1 MKFFRLLFNKSDPAA
16 TEDDAVDAAYRDVL
30 SKPAN
35 NETVGTAELTAQATR
50 KAHQRVERDRKSA
63 NPRQENGKAV
73 KEPGSDKSTMSMI
86 RDINAKLGTD
96 GPSAK
101 SDVSSTATP
110 AAPAAPSI
118 WDLDDEAPA
127 QPSAAPDAAPAP
139 AAQQSAA
146 PAPRASARQRRT
158 KTRLIGF
165 EKSDGN
171 VVDAFGQMST
181 PAEAEEEPAIK
192 VTFPVGWLLV
202 VKGPGRGESFPLIN
216 GLSSIGRGGDQT
228 VPLKFGDGAISRS
241 GHAAIVYDGDK
252 RSFTLGHGNKANIVR
267 LNDQPL
273 ISNELLKN
281 GDIIRIGETTLRL
294 VTLCGDDF
302 DWSEFEDGGDEDVA
316 IA

>member
-16 TEDDAVDAAYRDVL
+16 ADDDAVDAAYSDVL

-35 NETVGTAELTAQATR
+35 NEAIGTAELTAQATR
-50 KAHQRVERDRKSA
+50 KAHQRVERDRNKA
-63 NPRQENGKAV
+63 NSDQASG

-96 GPSAK
+96 APSAK
-101 SDVSSTATP
+101 SDVSSSAAP
-110 AAPAAPSI
+110 AASAAPSI
-118 WDLDDEAPA
+118 WDLDDDAPA
-127 QPSAAPDAAPAP
+127 QPGTAPAPTSAPAP
-139 AAQQSAA
+139 AAQAAAA
-146 PAPRASARQRRT
+146 PAPRATARQRRT

-171 VVDAFGQMST
+171 VVDAFGQMSA

-302 DWSEFEDGGDEDVA
+302 DWSDFDDGGDEDVA